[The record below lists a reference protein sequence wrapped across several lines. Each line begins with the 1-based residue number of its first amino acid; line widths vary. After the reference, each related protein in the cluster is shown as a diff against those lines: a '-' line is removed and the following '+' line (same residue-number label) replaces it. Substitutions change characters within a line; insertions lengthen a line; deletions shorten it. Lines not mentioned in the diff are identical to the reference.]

1 MKLKKM
7 IAGMTAFLLICGAMP
22 AAEFTGISFGQSI
35 SASAV
40 EFDVV
45 GDGITSDGFKYDVY
59 GTQEWDPE
67 KVDYV
72 TLTRDYVVI
81 TGYEGS
87 ESDIEVP
94 AKIADLPVTQIG
106 SYVFNDKLTAIT
118 LPETLKSIGDHAFEY
133 CTSLVSI
140 SIPDSVN
147 SIGDWAFYGCS
158 SLTKLKLSNSLTAIN
173 MYSFADCNKLT
184 TVDIPKSVK
193 VIKVGAFES
202 CSSITKLSI
211 PDTIMVIGDSAFEG
225 CGGLTSVVL
234 PSKLTSIA
242 PRSFANCTGIR
253 KITIPDGVTV
263 IGEFAFDSCTSLSH
277 VDFPSSLSVIEASAF
292 GTCGFKEIT
301 IPDSISII
309 SEYAFAKCSDLTKV
323 TIPDSVVK
331 ISYRAFSGCLS
342 LQEITIP
349 ASVEVIE
356 AENFRYDY
364 DSFGYGNTCDFDFTI
379 YGHKGTAAETYANE
393 NDCIFVD
400 LDAPQKIVGDINSD
414 GKANVA
420 DAILLQKYLLA
431 AEKLTKEQYEAADL
445 ISDGSVDAFDM
456 IEMRRII
463 IKK

>member
-1 MKLKKM
+1 MKLKKL

-22 AAEFTGISFGQSI
+22 VTDFTGINFGYSI

-40 EFDVV
+40 EFYVV

-67 KVDYV
+67 KVDNV

-87 ESDIEVP
+87 ESAIEVP
-94 AKIADLPVTQIG
+94 AKIENLPVTQIG
-106 SYVFNDKLTAIT
+106 SYVFNDRLTNVT
-118 LPETLKSIGDHAFEY
+118 LPETLKIIGDHAFEH

-140 SIPDSVN
+140 SIPNSVV
-147 SIGDWAFYGCS
+147 SIGDWAFYDCS
-158 SLTKLKLSNSLTAIN
+158 SLTKLKLSNSLTAISD
-173 MYSFADCNKLT
+173 YSFAGCSKLAA
-184 TVDIPKSVK
+184 VDIPKSVK
-193 VIKVGAFES
+193 VIKGGAFVS

-211 PDTIMVIGDSAFEG
+211 PDTVIVIGDSAFEG
-225 CGGLTSVVL
+225 CSGLTSVAL

-242 PRSFANCTGIR
+242 PRCFAQCSGIQ

-263 IGEFAFDSCTSLSH
+263 IGESAFDGCTSLSH
-277 VDFPSSLSVIEASAF
+277 VDFPSSLSVIEGSAF

-309 SEYAFAKCSDLTKV
+309 SEYAFAKCSNLTKV
-323 TIPDSVVK
+323 TIPDSITK
-331 ISYRAFSGCLS
+331 ISHRAFGGCPILK
-342 LQEITIP
+342 EVIIP
-349 ASVEVIE
+349 ADVEVIE
-356 AENFRYDY
+356 TESFGYDY
-364 DSFGYGNTCDFDFTI
+364 DIVGGYAYDSFTI
-379 YGHKGTAAETYANE
+379 YGYKDTPAEIYAKE
-393 NDCIFVD
+393 NGFTFVD
-400 LDAPQKIVGDINSD
+400 ISIPKKVSGDINSD

-420 DAILLQKYLLA
+420 DAVLLQKYLLA